1 MDFAGWRA
9 VHVLFTRGAIAPAYA
24 RHMTFYVSRI
34 TGLVDVFPDAL
45 AVDDNG
51 DSLRFRSFR
60 GETSAEVAALPKSTI
75 VGLTST
81 IASDSEV
88 IVVDSESP
96 FGGRC
101 GWVVSLRDPLAI
113 EVDLKGDGIY
123 EFAADQLGVWTE
135 NRCGHP
141 GYPPRYGDAGGEHAE

>member
-1 MDFAGWRA
+1 
-9 VHVLFTRGAIAPAYA
+9 
-24 RHMTFYVSRI
+24 MTFYVSQI
-34 TGLVDVFPDAL
+34 TGVVDVFSDAV
-45 AVDDNG
+45 VDDNG
-51 DSLRFRSFR
+51 GSLRFRSFR
-60 GETSAEVAALPKSTI
+60 DQHAAEVADVPKSTI
-75 VGLTST
+75 VGLAVR

-88 IVVDSESP
+88 IVVDAGSP

-123 EFAADQLGVWTE
+123 EFAADQLGVWSE

-141 GYPPRYGDAGGEHAE
+141 GHPPRYGDVAGAYAQ

>member
-1 MDFAGWRA
+1 MLGR
-9 VHVLFTRGAIAPAYA
+9 
-24 RHMTFYVSRI
+24 MTFYVSRV
-34 TGLVDVFPDAL
+34 TGVVDVFPDAL

-51 DSLRFRSFR
+51 TSLRFRCFR

-75 VGLTST
+75 VGLATA

-88 IVVDSESP
+88 IVVDSGSP

-123 EFAADQLGVWTE
+123 QFAAGQLGVWTE

-141 GYPPRYGDAGGEHAE
+141 GYAPRYAAAAQ

>member
-1 MDFAGWRA
+1 MFHSGE
-9 VHVLFTRGAIAPAYA
+9 GSIA
-24 RHMTFYVSRI
+24 RCMLERMTFYVSLI
-34 TGLVDVFPDAL
+34 TGRVDVFPDAL

-51 DSLRFRSFR
+51 DVLKFRSFR
-60 GETSAEVAALPKSTI
+60 GETSAEVAALPQSSI
-75 VGLTST
+75 VGLATK

-88 IVVDSESP
+88 IVVDSGSP
-96 FGGRC
+96 YRGRC

-123 EFAADQLGVWTE
+123 QFTADQLGVWTE

-141 GYPPRYGDAGGEHAE
+141 GYPPRYSDAASG

>member
-1 MDFAGWRA
+1 MLDR
-9 VHVLFTRGAIAPAYA
+9 
-24 RHMTFYVSRI
+24 MTFYVSRV
-34 TGLVDVFPDAL
+34 TGVVDVFPDAL

-51 DSLRFRSFR
+51 ESLRFRSFR

-75 VGLTST
+75 VGLASA

-88 IVVDSESP
+88 IVVDSGSP

-123 EFAADQLGVWTE
+123 EFAAGQLGVWTE
-135 NRCGHP
+135 NRCGYP
-141 GYPPRYGDAGGEHAE
+141 GYALGYDAAAAQ

>member
-1 MDFAGWRA
+1 MLG
-9 VHVLFTRGAIAPAYA
+9 G
-24 RHMTFYVSRI
+24 MTFYVSRV
-34 TGLVDVFPDAL
+34 TGVVDVFPDAL

-51 DSLRFRSFR
+51 ESLRFRCFR
-60 GETSAEVAALPKSTI
+60 GETSAEVAALPKSTV
-75 VGLTST
+75 VGLATA

-88 IVVDSESP
+88 IVVDSGSP

-123 EFAADQLGVWTE
+123 QFAAGQLGVWTE

-141 GYPPRYGDAGGEHAE
+141 GYAPRYGDAAGDYAQ